1 MACKIRGRRLTSGL
15 DKSDTLTIV
24 TIEDQ
29 AAANQILQ
37 QLALHNFYYELKIVE
52 TKPAEK
58 GNDNVQS

>member
-1 MACKIRGRRLTSGL
+1 M
-15 DKSDTLTIV
+15 DKSDTITIV

-29 AAANQILQ
+29 AAATSILQ
-37 QLALHNFYYELKIVE
+37 QLALQSFYYDLKVVE